1 MNSNK
6 ITNVATP
13 GSATDAANKSYVD
26 SALTS
31 GSIVNNPT
39 VADAANGNANYR
51 VLFTTATSG
60 RATLNHD
67 AQLTYNP
74 SSDILYAGTFS
85 GNATTS
91 TTAGYAASTTYAERS
106 IGNKFTINGGAGY
119 TNDISANT
127 MLQIKDQGW
136 GYGARIALCNWQGHN
151 FTIGSDHSS
160 GNSYV
165 WTEQSGYIRFGTNN
179 IERMRITEGGQ
190 VGIGTTAPEAGLHV
204 AKTKNTALTGTVDYY
219 NADIS
224 TTGTFGQN
232 WTSGGTYPM
241 GIISEGD
248 IWIKSTYI
256 WISSDKRIKKNIRDI
271 HGNNALSQLR
281 KIQPKIYNYIDF
293 TNGNRDIYGFIAQD
307 VEDIITSSSKIV
319 KDYIPNFY
327 CKGDIFIIEQ
337 ANHIYEISTETE
349 FKFEKVLD
357 NSGNE
362 ISNYH
367 IKLYDEK
374 NNEYICTVIH
384 RTDGNTIRV
393 KCDKEYKFST
403 TEKYKN
409 TVFIYGQEVHDFHNL
424 DKNSIFTVATAALQE
439 VDRQQQADKAR
450 IAELENQVSTLEA
463 TVATQ
468 QSIIND
474 ILERLKALEK
484 A

>member
-6 ITNVATP
+6 IVNVTTP
-13 GSATDAANKSYVD
+13 TAGQEAANKSYVD
-26 SALTS
+26 GALTG

-67 AQLTYNP
+67 ESLTYNAALNT
-74 SSDILYAGTFS
+74 LYAGIFGGPAHS
-85 GNATTS
+85 AYNLSAPMGHSATILTDGGTRMS
-91 TTAGYAASTTYAERS
+91 VTTAG
-106 IGNKFTINGGAGY
+106 F
-119 TNDISANT
+119 
-127 MLQIKDQGW
+127 
-136 GYGARIALCNWQGHN
+136 
-151 FTIGSDHSS
+151 
-160 GNSYV
+160 
-165 WTEQSGYIRFGTNN
+165 
-179 IERMRITEGGQ
+179 
-190 VGIGTTAPEAGLHV
+190 VGIGTTTPNAPLHV
-204 AKTKNTALTGTVDYY
+204 AKTASVSLNGYTADFYSYGAHEVTGVW
-219 NADIS
+219 NKRWIL
-224 TTGTFGQN
+224 
-232 WTSGGTYPM
+232 GGAYPM
-241 GIISEGD
+241 GIISDGD
-248 IWIKSTYI
+248 IWIKSNYI

-293 TNGNRDIYGFIAQD
+293 TNGNQDIYGFIAQD

-357 NSGNE
+357 NGGNE

-384 RTDGNTIRV
+384 RIDGNTIRV

-450 IAELENQVSTLEA
+450 IAELEAKVSD
-463 TVATQ
+463 Q
-468 QSIIND
+468 QSLIND
-474 ILERLKALEK
+474 ILERLNALEK